1 MQEQK
6 RILVIDSEPDNLYS
20 ARDLLNA
27 EGYEVLTHP
36 SPFGIPGLIRT
47 AAPDLVLIGVNTPF
61 FPGVD
66 LAAYLWSD
74 DRTRAIPIVL
84 YTSDDERTL
93 MSTVATYRLSGYIR
107 KGDGSELRR
116 KVAFFLGSHLVDA
129 PAFRKQLYAVE

>member
-47 AAPDLVLIGVNTPF
+47 AAPDLVLIGVNAPF

>member
-1 MQEQK
+1 MQAQK
-6 RILVIDSEPDNLYS
+6 RILVIDTERDHLYS

-47 AAPDLVLIGVNTPF
+47 AAPDLVLIGITTPF

-84 YTSDDERTL
+84 YASADERTL
-93 MSTVATYRLSGYIR
+93 MSAVAKYRLSGYIH
-107 KGDGSELRR
+107 KGDDSELRR
-116 KVAFFLGSHLVDA
+116 KAAYFLGSHLRDA
-129 PAFRKQLYAVE
+129 PAFHKQLYAVE